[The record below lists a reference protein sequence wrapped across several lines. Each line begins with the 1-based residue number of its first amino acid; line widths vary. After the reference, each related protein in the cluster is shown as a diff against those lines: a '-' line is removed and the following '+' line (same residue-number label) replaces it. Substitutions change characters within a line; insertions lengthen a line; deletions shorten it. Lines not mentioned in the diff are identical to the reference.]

1 MQQGTSAAFF
11 CIVLAMSLMSSSP
24 GFADGTVDVT
34 YGSTFSGSEGLFF
47 VDSNHAGF
55 DSSNVG
61 VLAVGYFD
69 SSFDVPT
76 ESKRL
81 VAEGLDDFLANFNLL
96 SSTNF
101 DDAAS
106 PGYYTSVGTF
116 SEQSV
121 GSRPY
126 LMTLEGIGSFGEASS
141 ATAIGLF
148 TDSQFSSL
156 PYGGDPIG
164 TPYDLA
170 TAISFDTVLLGW
182 HVSASDFSDGNAYAS
197 QQLPNLSRVWGGSSY
212 LTGNWLQL
220 DWFGIFYQDEVTNWL
235 YHYHLGWLYPEGS
248 DPDRFWIYLP
258 IFDSWAFT
266 GSSLFPMF
274 WLHSEQRWLFITF
287 NEDQTIVTQSFDANT
302 QVWTAFD
309 TP

>member
-11 CIVLAMSLMSSSP
+11 CIVLAMSLISSSP

-47 VDSNHAGF
+47 VDSNQAGF

-61 VLAVGYFD
+61 VLAIGYFD
-69 SSFDVPT
+69 SSFDVIT

-96 SSTNF
+96 ASTNF

-106 PGYYTSVGTF
+106 PGYYTNVGTF

-126 LMTLEGIGSFGEASS
+126 LMTLEGIGSFSEASS

-148 TDSQFSSL
+148 TDSHFSSL
-156 PYGGDPIG
+156 PNGGDPIG

-170 TAISFDTVLLGW
+170 TTISFDTVLLGW

-197 QQLPNLSRVWGGSSY
+197 QQLLNLPRVWGGSSY

-220 DWFGIFYQDEVTNWL
+220 DWFGIFYQYEVTNWV
-235 YHYHLGWLYPEGS
+235 YHHHLGWFYLEGS
-248 DPDRFWIYLP
+248 NPDGFWIYLP

-274 WLHSEQRWLFITF
+274 WLHSEQSWLFITL
-287 NEDQTIVTQSFDANT
+287 NEDQSILTQSFDANT
-302 QVWTAFD
+302 QVWTAFE

>member
-1 MQQGTSAAFF
+1 
-11 CIVLAMSLMSSSP
+11 MSLMSSSP

-47 VDSNHAGF
+47 VDSNLAGF

-69 SSFDVPT
+69 SSFDVPA

-96 SSTNF
+96 ASTNF
-101 DDAAS
+101 DAAAS
-106 PGYYTSVGTF
+106 PGYYTNVGTF

-126 LMTLEGIGSFGEASS
+126 LMTLEGIGSFSEASS

-148 TDSQFSSL
+148 TDSHFSSL
-156 PYGGDPIG
+156 PNGGDPIG

-170 TAISFDTVLLGW
+170 TTISFDTVLLGW
-182 HVSASDFSDGNAYAS
+182 HVSASDFFDGNAYAS
-197 QQLPNLSRVWGGSSY
+197 QQLLNLPRVWGGSSY
-212 LTGNWLQL
+212 LTENWLYL
-220 DWFGIFYQDEVTNWL
+220 DWFGIFYHHEVTNWV
-235 YHYHLGWLYPEGS
+235 HHHHLGWLYLEGS
-248 DPDRFWIYLP
+248 NPDGFWIYLP

-266 GSSLFPMF
+266 GSSLFPLF
-274 WLHSEQRWLFITF
+274 WLHSEQSWLFITL
-287 NEDQTIVTQSFDANT
+287 NEDQSILTQSFDTNT
-302 QVWTAFD
+302 QVWTAFE

>member
-1 MQQGTSAAFF
+1 MKQGTSAAFY
-11 CIVLAMSLMSSSP
+11 IVVFAFSLLGTSAA
-24 GFADGTVDVT
+24 FADGTVDVT

-47 VDSNHAGF
+47 VDSNQAGF

-96 SSTNF
+96 ASTNF
-101 DDAAS
+101 NDAAS
-106 PGYYTSVGTF
+106 PGYYTNVGTF

-121 GSRPY
+121 GSHPY
-126 LMTLEGIGSFGEASS
+126 LMTLEGVGSFSEASS

-170 TAISFDTVLLGW
+170 TTISFDTVLLGW
-182 HVSASDFSDGNAYAS
+182 HVSASDFSDGNAYAT
-197 QQLPNLSRVWGGSSY
+197 QQLLNLPRVWGGSSY
-212 LTGNWLQL
+212 LTENWLQL
-220 DWFGIFYQDEVTNWL
+220 DWFGIFYQYEVTSWV
-235 YHYHLGWLYPEGS
+235 YHHHLGWLYPSGS
-248 DPDRFWIYLP
+248 DPDGFWVYLP
-258 IFDSWAFT
+258 IFNSWAY
-266 GSSLFPMF
+266 SSAILFPML
-274 WLHSEQRWLFITF
+274 WLENEQKWIYLMLEKLISYTVLSYDSSVGSWLL
-287 NEDQTIVTQSFDANT
+287 S
-302 QVWTAFD
+302 D

>member
-11 CIVLAMSLMSSSP
+11 CIVLAMSLISSSP
-24 GFADGTVDVT
+24 GFADGMVDVT

-47 VDSNHAGF
+47 VDSNQSGF

-76 ESKRL
+76 ESERL

-96 SSTNF
+96 ASTNF
-101 DDAAS
+101 DDAVS
-106 PGYYTSVGTF
+106 PGYYTSSGTF

-126 LMTLEGIGSFGEASS
+126 LMTLEGVGSFSEASS

-156 PYGGDPIG
+156 PNGGDPIG

-170 TAISFDTVLLGW
+170 TTISLDTVLLGR

-197 QQLPNLSRVWGGSSY
+197 QQLLNLPRVWGGSSY
-212 LTGNWLQL
+212 LTENWLYL
-220 DWFGIFYQDEVTNWL
+220 DWFGIFYHHEVTNWV
-235 YHYHLGWLYPEGS
+235 HHHHLGWLYLEGS
-248 DPDRFWIYLP
+248 NPDGFWIYLP

-266 GSSLFPMF
+266 GSSFFPLI
-274 WLHSEQRWLFITF
+274 WLHSEQSWLFITL
-287 NEDQTIVTQSFDANT
+287 NEDQSILTQSFDANT
-302 QVWTAFD
+302 QVWTAFE

>member
-1 MQQGTSAAFF
+1 MQQGTSAAFST
-11 CIVLAMSLMSSSP
+11 IVFAFNLLGTSAA
-24 GFADGTVDVT
+24 FADGTVDIT

-47 VDSNHAGF
+47 VDSNQSGF

-61 VLAVGYFD
+61 VLAVGYFE
-69 SSFDVPT
+69 SSFDVVT

-96 SSTNF
+96 ASTNF

-106 PGYYTSVGTF
+106 PGYYTNVGTF

-126 LMTLEGIGSFGEASS
+126 LMTLEGIGSFSEASS

-148 TDSQFSSL
+148 TDTKFSSL

-170 TAISFDTVLLGW
+170 TTISFDTVLLGR
-182 HVSASDFSDGNAYAS
+182 HVSASGFSDGNAYAS
-197 QQLPNLSRVWGGSSY
+197 EQLLNLPRVWGGSSY
-212 LTGNWLQL
+212 LTENWLYL
-220 DWFGIFYQDEVTNWL
+220 DWFGIFYHHEVTNWV
-235 YHYHLGWLYPEGS
+235 HHHQLGWLYIEGS
-248 DPDRFWIYLP
+248 NPDGFWIYLP

-266 GSSLFPMF
+266 GSLSFLCSGYIRNRTGFSLP
-274 WLHSEQRWLFITF
+274 
-287 NEDQTIVTQSFDANT
+287 
-302 QVWTAFD
+302 
-309 TP
+309 

>member
-1 MQQGTSAAFF
+1 MQQGASAAFF
-11 CIVLAMSLMSSSP
+11 GIVFAISLISNSAA
-24 GFADGTVDVT
+24 FADGTVDIT

-47 VDSNHAGF
+47 VDSNQSGF
-55 DSSNVG
+55 DSSNAG

-69 SSFDVPT
+69 SSFDVVT
-76 ESKRL
+76 ESERL

-96 SSTNF
+96 ASTNF
-101 DDAAS
+101 DDAVS
-106 PGYYTSVGTF
+106 PGYYTSSGTF

-126 LMTLEGIGSFGEASS
+126 LMTLEGVGSFSEASS

-170 TAISFDTVLLGW
+170 TTISLDTVLLGR
-182 HVSASDFSDGNAYAS
+182 HLSALDFSDGYAYAT
-197 QQLPNLSRVWGGSSY
+197 QQILPRVLGDSSY
-212 LTGNWLQL
+212 LTGNWHQL
-220 DWFGIFYQDEVTNWL
+220 DWFGIFYQDEVTNWV
-235 YHYHLGWLYPEGS
+235 YHHHLGWLHPEGS
-248 DPDRFWIYLP
+248 NPDGFWIYLP

-274 WLHSEQRWLFITF
+274 WLHSEQSWLYCTF
-287 NEDQTIVTQSFDANT
+287 SDNQSFFT
-302 QVWTAFD
+302 QFFDVSTQAWTAFD

>member
-1 MQQGTSAAFF
+1 MQQGTSAVFSTIVFAFN
-11 CIVLAMSLMSSSP
+11 LLGTSAA
-24 GFADGTVDVT
+24 FADGTVDIT

-47 VDSNHAGF
+47 VDSNQSGF

-69 SSFDVPT
+69 SSFDVVT

-96 SSTNF
+96 ASTNF
-101 DDAAS
+101 NAAAS
-106 PGYYTSVGTF
+106 PGYYTNVGTF

-126 LMTLEGIGSFGEASS
+126 LMTLEGIDSFSEASS

-148 TDSQFSSL
+148 TDTKFSSL

-170 TAISFDTVLLGW
+170 TTISFDTVLLGR
-182 HVSASDFSDGNAYAS
+182 HVSASGFSDGNAYAS
-197 QQLPNLSRVWGGSSY
+197 EQLLNLPRVWGGSSY
-212 LTGNWLQL
+212 LTENWLYL
-220 DWFGIFYQDEVTNWL
+220 DWFGIFYHHEVTNWV
-235 YHYHLGWLYPEGS
+235 HHHQLGWLYIEGS
-248 DPDRFWIYLP
+248 NPDGFWIYLP

-266 GSSLFPMF
+266 GSPLFPMF
-274 WLHSEQRWLFITF
+274 WLHSEQNWLFITL
-287 NEDQTIVTQSFDANT
+287 NEDQSTVTQSFDANT
-302 QVWTAFD
+302 QVWTAFE